1 MGERDTAHQLMCQ
14 AAFIDPSGPASVGLA
29 GFYLANRS
37 LKNAEEWAL
46 YGLEQRPAFPRKSQE
61 LLGDILVQ
69 MGKVN
74 EAREIWL
81 KTMNLN
87 KDDHG
92 KLRSVARTL
101 TASAVKARRGG
112 DFPLA
117 ERLLR
122 RAVTFDD
129 TNAAAAAGLALALY
143 KNDQPGLAKRW
154 AQRALSLDANSGEGL
169 FVLGELAL
177 LSGDKSEAR
186 RNFSQIP
193 QGTAFSKDALE
204 RLKSL

>member
-1 MGERDTAHQLMCQ
+1 
-14 AAFIDPSGPASVGLA
+14 
-29 GFYLANRS
+29 
-37 LKNAEEWAL
+37 
-46 YGLEQRPAFPRKSQE
+46 
-61 LLGDILVQ
+61 
-69 MGKVN
+69 
-74 EAREIWL
+74 
-81 KTMNLN
+81 
-87 KDDHG
+87 
-92 KLRSVARTL
+92 
-101 TASAVKARRGG
+101 
-112 DFPLA
+112 LA